1 MSVDQVVFPSLD
13 RSAGRLPSL
22 ISSYNG
28 FKPSSQ
34 IDADVMQM
42 GCYAVYSIDMVLAG
56 CLWIKW
62 FFPLWTGLQAAF
74 PC

>member
-1 MSVDQVVFPSLD
+1 MSVDQVVFPPLD

-42 GCYAVYSIDMVLAG
+42 GCYAVYSIDMLENLSAFY
-56 CLWIKW
+56 WI
-62 FFPLWTGLQAAF
+62 LWTIKHNI
-74 PC
+74 